1 MSVQVIIRDGKPE
14 YAVLPWEEYQ
24 ALLTN
29 GRDVSAEKLVEASDT
44 ALGALPTFGTLPMLR
59 EAKGLSQEALARSV
73 GISPAYLALIE
84 SGERDPDNAIRRA
97 LARALEI
104 EGWQQEA

>member
-1 MSVQVIIRDGKPE
+1 MSVQVIMRDGMPE
-14 YAVLPWEEYQ
+14 YAVLPWDEYQ

-29 GRDVSAEKLVEASDT
+29 GRGVSAAVPVEAST
-44 ALGALPTFGTLPMLR
+44 SCTLPKFTELPVLR
-59 EAKGLSQEALARSV
+59 DAKGLSQEALARSV
-73 GISPAYLALIE
+73 GISPAYLGLIE
-84 SGERDPDNAIRRA
+84 RGERDPDNAIRRA